1 MLFLVVI
8 SLASII
14 YFSEEEST
22 ELEKISNNHM
32 ADVTTIKIQHNKN
45 TSTIIKSPGGHW
57 NITQPVTIAANDFRV
72 NSILKL
78 INAPVHKQYTSTEI
92 DLEKIG
98 LSNPATTIHFNNQ
111 SISFG
116 ITNPVTNLRYV
127 KQDDFIYTIQDVYY
141 PLLSSHFGAL
151 VSLELLPADSKIEKL
166 VLLNQTIAKNDNGLW
181 QSNSKISADNINKT
195 LDHWR
200 NDQAFG
206 VHEYME
212 REELGEVFVY
222 LEGQQQPLTYVIT
235 DTDPWLIIAR
245 PEIGLEYH
253 LNIEAYNKLITPQ

>member
-1 MLFLVVI
+1 MYKNNILNLVLFLVVI

-22 ELEKISNNHM
+22 ELEKISNNHI

-45 TSTIIKSPGGHW
+45 KSTIIKSPGGHW

-111 SISFG
+111 SI
-116 ITNPVTNLRYV
+116 
-127 KQDDFIYTIQDVYY
+127 KFII
-141 PLLSSHFGAL
+141 
-151 VSLELLPADSKIEKL
+151 I
-166 VLLNQTIAKNDNGLW
+166 
-181 QSNSKISADNINKT
+181 
-195 LDHWR
+195 
-200 NDQAFG
+200 G
-206 VHEYME
+206 VHA
-212 REELGEVFVY
+212 LCCI
-222 LEGQQQPLTYVIT
+222 VIG
-235 DTDPWLIIAR
+235 DSDRNGFKRRAAV
-245 PEIGLEYH
+245 IGDQ
-253 LNIEAYNKLITPQ
+253 KF